1 MELTF
6 DFHITPAEG
15 ERVGA
20 YTRFPYDRELV
31 RRFKKAFPRARW
43 REEGAWFVPGVRAT
57 RRLERWMT
65 RELDAI
71 DRHADAKGRD
81 DFEFDPLTSDYL
93 AIGDDLTVRTPWSR
107 NLVAEM
113 RAIPWARWDA
123 IARVWRVPYRSVAEL
138 RRRWPAIE
146 TAARRSEPEARLARA
161 LARPADPLARRRIA
175 DRRKARYP
183 VPVDDPP
190 PLGGPVGTLFG
201 VVVFEGSDGEVPS
214 ADELAAYSFAAGA
227 SGRFVWARIRLPGF
241 RELRTL
247 APVDEPVDRTR
258 GWWPPAAAEIDETR
272 SRLGRAGRRHSPG
285 PVDVEAI

>member
-20 YTRFPYDRELV
+20 HARFPYDRELV

-93 AIGDDLTVRTPWSR
+93 EIGDDLTVRTPWSR
-107 NLVAEM
+107 NSFRYL
-113 RAIPWARWDA
+113 
-123 IARVWRVPYRSVAEL
+123 SV
-138 RRRWPAIE
+138 
-146 TAARRSEPEARLARA
+146 
-161 LARPADPLARRRIA
+161 
-175 DRRKARYP
+175 
-183 VPVDDPP
+183 
-190 PLGGPVGTLFG
+190 GN
-201 VVVFEGSDGEVPS
+201 
-214 ADELAAYSFAAGA
+214 
-227 SGRFVWARIRLPGF
+227 
-241 RELRTL
+241 
-247 APVDEPVDRTR
+247 AP
-258 GWWPPAAAEIDETR
+258 
-272 SRLGRAGRRHSPG
+272 SRLKRSSRQNTTKSNFFWYASSINCLNSVRSDLFP
-285 PVDVEAI
+285 ETSSANTL